1 MRDTKAK
8 KSPQSLSF
16 GFPSVNTR
24 AEEMRPIRRVV
35 RLAFSE
41 KHISVSN
48 IIMEDALKRIDERLE
63 RIESHL
69 GLLEKNLS
77 THITFI
83 EKTYKVLRAP
93 LNFISNRV
101 NCIMGRSAPQEL
113 EDAPHT

>member
-1 MRDTKAK
+1 
-8 KSPQSLSF
+8 
-16 GFPSVNTR
+16 
-24 AEEMRPIRRVV
+24 
-35 RLAFSE
+35 
-41 KHISVSN
+41 
-48 IIMEDALKRIDERLE
+48 MEDTLKRIDERLE

-77 THITFI
+77 NHITFI